1 MSLTDFV
8 TSLQSNLDSSKTNA
22 HIVPGEFSGYIFRCH
37 LWYVL
42 KQAKDASCLV
52 DSANKIINLC
62 AGNASFDTQ
71 EAPLF
76 LYVEAGGDPKSDWV
90 IKVIDSDDEAYT
102 VATLS
107 LQKREVTPAVTYF
120 KRMLEVI
127 RVITDTFLHHLWE
140 FQVQVQVQ
148 PSTVGSKRVRPD
160 DDDESGGKK
169 KRQRTE
175 DEDEDEEEEE
185 AEEEFEG
192 CFVLDEGTYEI
203 LPLLEEL

>member
-62 AGNASFDTQ
+62 AGDASFDTQ

-76 LYVEAGGDPKSDWV
+76 LYVEAGGDAKSDWV

-107 LQKREVTPAVTYF
+107 VQKREVTPAVTYF

-127 RVITDTFLHHLWE
+127 RIITDTFLHHLWE
-140 FQVQVQVQ
+140 FQVQ
-148 PSTVGSKRVRPD
+148 PSCPEAVGSKRGRP
-160 DDDESGGKK
+160 DDDESGGKR
-169 KRQRTE
+169 KRQRTEE

-185 AEEEFEG
+185 QEEEFEG

>member
-1 MSLTDFV
+1 M
-8 TSLQSNLDSSKTNA
+8 
-22 HIVPGEFSGYIFRCH
+22 
-37 LWYVL
+37 

-62 AGNASFDTQ
+62 AGDASFDTQ

-127 RVITDTFLHHLWE
+127 RVIRDTFLHHLWE